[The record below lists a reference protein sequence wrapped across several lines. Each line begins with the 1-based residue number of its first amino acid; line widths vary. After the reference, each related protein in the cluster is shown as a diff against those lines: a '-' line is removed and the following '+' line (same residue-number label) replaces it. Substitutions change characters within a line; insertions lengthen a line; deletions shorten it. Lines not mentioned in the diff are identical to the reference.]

1 MKTQHKFKDSNNQK
15 FPIIVAKNDILKIP
29 KNKINQ
35 IIDFLMFLKEK
46 CSNIIHFSDKSSVLQ
61 LELLTEILGGNITKT
76 KKTEKSYLGATQ
88 ALSILF
94 DDLNVFQHN
103 ISIINLSDKD
113 DENTLLNQI
122 KES

>member
-46 CSNIIHFSDKSSVLQ
+46 CSNIIHFSDKSSVLH
-61 LELLTEILGGNITKT
+61 
-76 KKTEKSYLGATQ
+76 
-88 ALSILF
+88 
-94 DDLNVFQHN
+94 LNY
-103 ISIINLSDKD
+103 
-113 DENTLLNQI
+113 
-122 KES
+122 